1 MSSLEYFA
9 TLRRF
14 LHSLASCMSISC
26 VYLIHLSHS
35 KCRHSVH
42 PNIEHGEAYEIHNH
56 GCERGKK
63 AQKMQGLCEFFFTI
77 KKLSWK

>member
-63 AQKMQGLCEFFFTI
+63 STENAGAV
-77 KKLSWK
+77 